1 MSTARFPSG
10 DPNALRPPHER
21 GTIRAFGLAA
31 LFHVLLIAL
40 IAFGVHWKSHPPEAV
55 EAELWS
61 PTVQRAAPRPTAP
74 MEHKE
79 PQPQPQPAPPPPPPQ
94 PVAQPRPQPQV
105 QQADIVLKQQR
116 EAALK
121 KQQQEQQAEL
131 EKRLRDE
138 KKKLAEEKQRLAE
151 QKAEQQQRQQAQK
164 LAEQQREKAEQLRQE
179 KLAQQKRLEAQQQL
193 AEQKKKQ
200 REQQQAQLAASS
212 RDDYMKQ
219 LMQQAGTGA
228 ANSTGT
234 AARTSGPSGTYA
246 ARIASLVKQNV
257 IFPEINQIS
266 GDPKVIITV
275 RLDPNSG
282 EVLSSTIKTSSG
294 VSSWDQAVLRA
305 IQRVGHFPPDEY
317 GKWYT
322 PMEIKAGPHDPG

>member
-121 KQQQEQQAEL
+121 KQQQERQAEL

-151 QKAEQQQRQQAQK
+151 QKAEQQRQQAQK

-246 ARIASLVKQNV
+246 ARIASLVRESV
-257 IFPEINQIS
+257 TYPEISQIT
-266 GDPKVIITV
+266 GDPRV
-275 RLDPNSG
+275 
-282 EVLSSTIKTSSG
+282 EVLVNLAPDGTVLTAKIERSSG
-294 VSSWDQAVLRA
+294 VASWDQAVLRA
-305 IQRVGHFPPDEY
+305 IERVHRFPPDSN
-317 GKWYT
+317 GKIWT
-322 PMEIKAGPHDPG
+322 PMLVKAGPRDPG

>member
-1 MSTARFPSG
+1 MSTAHFPSG

-21 GTIRAFGLAA
+21 GTVRAFGLAA
-31 LFHVLLIAL
+31 MFHVLLIAL

-79 PQPQPQPAPPPPPPQ
+79 VKPEPQPAPPPPPPK
-94 PVAQPRPQPQV
+94 PVPAPKPQPQV

-121 KQQQEQQAEL
+121 KQQEEQQAQL
-131 EKRLRDE
+131 EKRLKDE
-138 KKKLAEEKQRLAE
+138 KKKLAEQKQRLAE
-151 QKAEQQQRQQAQK
+151 EKQQQQDK
-164 LAEQQREKAEQLRQE
+164 LRQE
-179 KLAQQKRLEAQQQL
+179 KLEEQKKL
-193 AEQKKKQ
+193 AEQKRLAALKEKKL
-200 REQQQAQLAASS
+200 EQQQAQLAASS
-212 RDDYMKQ
+212 RNDYMKQ

-228 ANSTGT
+228 ATSTGT
-234 AARTSGPSGTYA
+234 AAHSSGPSGTYA
-246 ARIASLVKQNV
+246 ARIAGLVKQNV
-257 IFPEINQIS
+257 IFPEISQIS

-294 VSSWDQAVLRA
+294 VSNWDQAVLRA
-305 IQRVGHFPPDEY
+305 IQRVGRFPPDEH